1 MNTLNRHDAILA
13 QAGRSLAENFG
24 EALHGNEEFT
34 SVLMDAAAAY
44 VEAQGIFSD
53 DAVIDIAAEL
63 VMRVTVLV
71 D

>member
-1 MNTLNRHDAILA
+1 MNTMNKHDQLLA
-13 QAGRSLAENFG
+13 LTGRSLAENFG

-34 SVLMDAAAAY
+34 DALMDAAAAY
-44 VEAQGIFSD
+44 VEAQGIFSE
-53 DAVIDIAAEL
+53 DAVIFIAAEL

>member
-1 MNTLNRHDAILA
+1 MNVMNKHDSLLA
-13 QAGRSLAENFG
+13 LTGRALAENFG
-24 EALHGNEEFT
+24 EALHANEEFT

-44 VEAQGIFSD
+44 VEAQGIFSE